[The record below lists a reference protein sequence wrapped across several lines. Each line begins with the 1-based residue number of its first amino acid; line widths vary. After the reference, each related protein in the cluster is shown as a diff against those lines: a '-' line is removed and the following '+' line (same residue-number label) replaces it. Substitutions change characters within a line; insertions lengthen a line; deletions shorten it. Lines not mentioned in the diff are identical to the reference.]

1 MRCKVLIS
9 VTDGYHIKMF
19 IFPNTV
25 MGSVYACPTQNT
37 VMVSHKVED
46 ECTQLMADIKYSLP
60 GTATVLAWYDVP
72 VTKLHITF
80 ESKDYF
86 YLAHFCFI
94 FEKKDDTMTFSGIK
108 WLRDLA

>member
-1 MRCKVLIS
+1 MRCKVLLS

-94 FEKKDDTMTFSGIK
+94 FEKK
-108 WLRDLA
+108 R